1 MNLTIRNLE
10 KRDFGG
16 YTCSSSNALGKAE
29 GTVRLQGTTST
40 YLESRLT
47 TFDLSFRFRAPSDR
61 EVDEYRE
68 YAALRRDKTAE
79 TTQQRQTEEVQTA
92 EEEGKR

>member
-29 GTVRLQGTTST
+29 GTVRLQGSN
-40 YLESRLT
+40 
-47 TFDLSFRFRAPSDR
+47 FVVSFLCVIFSF
-61 EVDEYRE
+61 
-68 YAALRRDKTAE
+68 
-79 TTQQRQTEEVQTA
+79 QS
-92 EEEGKR
+92 GK